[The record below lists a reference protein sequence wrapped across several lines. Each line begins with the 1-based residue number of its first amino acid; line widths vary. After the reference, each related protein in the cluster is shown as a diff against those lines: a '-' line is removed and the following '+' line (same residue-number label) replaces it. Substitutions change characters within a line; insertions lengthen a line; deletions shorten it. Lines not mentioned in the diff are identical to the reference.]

1 MLTRILSG
9 LVMAAAIIAVLVLT
23 PPWVFG
29 LVVLAAALVC
39 ASEIQGMSQPDAT
52 QGDRFV
58 LWAAIGAA
66 IIWPVVGQYTS
77 LYDQG
82 RALMLAFLILAMGR
96 LFRPA
101 PIDTALKRLGADAFA
116 LLYIGVT
123 FPYIYALRHMNEPYG
138 GWAVVLV
145 MAITFGGDT
154 GGYLFGKYLGKRK
167 LYPKISPKKTI
178 AGAVGAMLM
187 GAALAFLAKAV
198 FPGLSGLSVLDC
210 IILGIGGVI
219 FGILGDLTES
229 LIKRAYG
236 AKDSG
241 TLIPGHGGMLDRIDG
256 LLLAG
261 PFCVFYLEAM
271 PPW

>member
-9 LVMAAAIIAVLVLT
+9 LVMAAAIIAILVLT

-29 LVVLAAALVC
+29 LVVFAAAMIC
-39 ASEIQGMSQPDAT
+39 ASEIQGMSQPNAT

-58 LWAAIGAA
+58 LWAAIAAA
-66 IIWPVVGQYTS
+66 ITWPVLSPYTA

-82 RALMLAFLILAMGR
+82 RALMLAFLILALGR

-101 PIDTALKRLGADAFA
+101 PIETALKRLGADTFA
-116 LLYIGVT
+116 LAYIGFT
-123 FPYIYALRHMNEPYG
+123 FPYIYALRHMNAPYG

-154 GGYLFGKYLGKRK
+154 GGYFFGKYLGKRK
-167 LYPKISPKKTI
+167 LYPAISPKKTI
-178 AGAVGAMLM
+178 VGAMGGMLV

-198 FPGLSGLSVLDC
+198 FPGLSGLTVVDC
-210 IILGIGGVI
+210 ILLGIGGVI

-229 LIKRAYG
+229 LVKRAYG

-241 TLIPGHGGMLDRIDG
+241 TLIPGHGGLLDRIDG

>member
-9 LVMAAAIIAVLVLT
+9 LIMAAAIIAVLVLT

-29 LVVLAAALVC
+29 LVVLIAAFIC
-39 ASEIQGMSQPDAT
+39 ASEMQGMSQPNAT
-52 QGDRFV
+52 QGDRIV

-66 IIWPVVGQYTS
+66 IIWPFVGQYTA
-77 LYDQG
+77 LYDQS
-82 RALMLAFLILAMGR
+82 RALMLGFLILALGR
-96 LFRPA
+96 LFRPD
-101 PIDTALKRLGADAFA
+101 PIDSALKRLGADAFT
-116 LLYIGVT
+116 LLYIGVA

-154 GGYLFGKYLGKRK
+154 GGYFFGKYLGKRK

-178 AGAVGAMLM
+178 AGAVGGMAM

-198 FPGLSGLSVLDC
+198 FPGLSGLTVIDC
-210 IILGIGGVI
+210 ILLGIGGVI

-241 TLIPGHGGMLDRIDG
+241 TLIPGHGGLLDRIDG